1 MAGILGL
8 VEEDL
13 EGWKQSP
20 GILDM
25 FVVKGH
31 PLLVVCNGWT
41 SETEDGPAA
50 KENKQQTYLAVLVD
64 VLLLQFAHRSREKLI
79 IFTRKSQTVSSA
91 PTCC

>member
-31 PLLVVCNGWT
+31 PLLVVCNGWKKA
-41 SETEDGPAA
+41 ETEDGPAA
-50 KENKQQTYLAVLVD
+50 KENTTTNLSC
-64 VLLLQFAHRSREKLI
+64 R
-79 IFTRKSQTVSSA
+79 
-91 PTCC
+91 PC